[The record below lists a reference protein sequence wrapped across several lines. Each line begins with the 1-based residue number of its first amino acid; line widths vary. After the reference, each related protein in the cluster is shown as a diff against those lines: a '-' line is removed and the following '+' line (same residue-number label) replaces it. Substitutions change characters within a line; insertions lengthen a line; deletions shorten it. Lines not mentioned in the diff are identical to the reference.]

1 MSEEKRRILEMLEAG
16 IISQKDAQRLL
27 EALGEDLSQPAPVS
41 EEPKQDVFEEAA
53 QAVEPALEV
62 PMEEKAA
69 GKAEQAGWQAPPVD
83 STAALALPLEEN
95 QYQQP
100 VGGVVTQLKIE
111 WWNGPVEIRP
121 WEGDTIRVAEY
132 SPGR

>member
-69 GKAEQAGWQAPPVD
+69 GEA
-83 STAALALPLEEN
+83 
-95 QYQQP
+95 
-100 VGGVVTQLKIE
+100 
-111 WWNGPVEIRP
+111 
-121 WEGDTIRVAEY
+121 
-132 SPGR
+132 